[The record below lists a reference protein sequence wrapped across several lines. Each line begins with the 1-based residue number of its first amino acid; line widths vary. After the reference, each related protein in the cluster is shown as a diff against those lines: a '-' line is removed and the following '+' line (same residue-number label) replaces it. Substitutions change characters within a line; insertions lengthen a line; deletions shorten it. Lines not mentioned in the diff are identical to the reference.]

1 MRSLNVFTKKFRYSL
16 FLLPFVMHVPLNSL
30 FCIFI
35 VSYFTLFGKMALQP
49 LHMPRVIVVAF
60 NIYYSSTRWR
70 GFSSHRFRR
79 IWNTVKLWVVSRR
92 RWKKMFKFALV
103 SHFSWWLVKPKAV
116 VSLRSYFAALGT
128 GYKYLL
134 SRILIGFTLL
144 LVIGCLKLSRYSFNQ
159 SPTCDKSVYHVVF
172 SLAFIPEFCFLR
184 CCCCC
189 FCVFRDW
196 FGST

>member
-1 MRSLNVFTKKFRYSL
+1 MSGFQTKMEKKCLSLLWFHTSPGDWL
-16 FLLPFVMHVPLNSL
+16 FMTVVIL
-30 FCIFI
+30 F
-35 VSYFTLFGKMALQP
+35 QP
-49 LHMPRVIVVAF
+49 V
-60 NIYYSSTRWR
+60 TE
-70 GFSSHRFRR
+70 
-79 IWNTVKLWVVSRR
+79 
-92 RWKKMFKFALV
+92 
-103 SHFSWWLVKPKAV
+103 VKPKAV

-159 SPTCDKSVYHVVF
+159 SLTCDKSVYHVVF
-172 SLAFIPEFCFLR
+172 FLAFIPEFCFLR

>member
-1 MRSLNVFTKKFRYSL
+1 MKRVLFTQSSCEWFPVEDGKKFLSL
-16 FLLPFVMHVPLNSL
+16 PWFHTSPGDWL
-30 FCIFI
+30 FMTVVI
-35 VSYFTLFGKMALQP
+35 LFQP
-49 LHMPRVIVVAF
+49 ISEA
-60 NIYYSSTRWR
+60 
-70 GFSSHRFRR
+70 
-79 IWNTVKLWVVSRR
+79 
-92 RWKKMFKFALV
+92 
-103 SHFSWWLVKPKAV
+103 KPKAV
-116 VSLRSYFAALGT
+116 VSLRSYFPALGT

-144 LVIGCLKLSRYSFNQ
+144 LVIGCPKLSRYSFNQ

>member
-103 SHFSWWLVKPKAV
+103 SHFSWWLAIYDCRDSFST
-116 VSLRSYFAALGT
+116 SLWGEAKSSCQFAFVFCRAGNRLQV
-128 GYKYLL
+128 
-134 SRILIGFTLL
+134 FA
-144 LVIGCLKLSRYSFNQ
+144 Q
-159 SPTCDKSVYHVVF
+159 SNS
-172 SLAFIPEFCFLR
+172 
-184 CCCCC
+184 
-189 FCVFRDW
+189 DW
-196 FGST
+196 FYITPCDWLSETMAILF